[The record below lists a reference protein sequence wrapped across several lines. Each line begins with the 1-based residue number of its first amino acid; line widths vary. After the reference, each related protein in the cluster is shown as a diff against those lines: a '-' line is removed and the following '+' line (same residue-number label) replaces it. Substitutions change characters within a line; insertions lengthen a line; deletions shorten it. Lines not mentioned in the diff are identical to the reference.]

1 MANNATDS
9 LEEKILTGILDHAN
23 NPFSVTDTT
32 LKLRLY
38 STTPSASDIEAGTE
52 GTVITG
58 GGYADIALTTTNMEV
73 NTTSGVTKLRNK
85 TEISFGE
92 ATDDYSAQ
100 VTAVGIIGNINGAGV
115 VPLFMGALTT
125 ARTVS
130 DGDTFK
136 FAINALEVTLS

>member
-1 MANNATDS
+1 MPNNATDT
-9 LEEKILTGILDHAN
+9 LEEKILTGILDTASN
-23 NPFSVTDTT
+23 AFTVSDGT

-38 STTPSASDIEAGTE
+38 ATIPSATNIEDGTE
-52 GTVITG
+52 GTLITG
-58 GGYADIALTTTNMEV
+58 GGYADIGLTTANMEV

-85 TEISFGE
+85 IEISFGE
-92 ATDDYSAQ
+92 ASADYSAE
-100 VTAVGIIGNINGAGV
+100 VKAVGIIGNINGGGV

-136 FAINALEVTLS
+136 FAEDALEVTLS